1 MTPATPNPFIPTLP
15 MPAFNI
21 NDYVYVRLTDEGRKI
36 LMQQHQ
42 HAPVEDPDGYSRW
55 QLWHL
60 MSVFG
65 QHVYNGCRVPFETT
79 IKIPPS
85 ALSNL
90 PTTPHA

>member
-1 MTPATPNPFIPTLP
+1 

-21 NDYVYVRLTDEGRKI
+21 NDYVYVRLTDRGRTI

-65 QHVYNGCRVPFETT
+65 QHVYMSAGLRVDGYLPPFEMT
-79 IKIPPS
+79 IKISPS
-85 ALSNL
+85 ALSDL

>member
-1 MTPATPNPFIPTLP
+1 

-21 NDYVYVRLTDEGRKI
+21 NDYVYVRLTDRGRTI

-42 HAPVEDPDGYSRW
+42 PAPVEDPDGYSRW

-65 QHVYNGCRVPFETT
+65 QHVYNGCLVPFEMT
-79 IKIPPS
+79 IKISPFS
-85 ALSNL
+85 LSDHL
-90 PTTPHA
+90 TTPHA